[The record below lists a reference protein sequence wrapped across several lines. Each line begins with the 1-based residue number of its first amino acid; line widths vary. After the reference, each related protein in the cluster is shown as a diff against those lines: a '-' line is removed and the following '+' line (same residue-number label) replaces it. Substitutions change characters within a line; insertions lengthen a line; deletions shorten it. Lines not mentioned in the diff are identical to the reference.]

1 MKTIFLFLAIATC
14 FTACKKDAGIT
25 PPATPQSFSDF
36 IKNTEWVGTLDRR
49 GFQYRPPCSLKFNAD
64 NTFFMYS
71 HFIFF
76 PNNAET
82 RRDSIGGTIMSIDSL
97 PDGRTRITTN
107 INTTFMPIAT
117 NYIYIT
123 DRKKLSGISADATQ
137 PPTFDLD
144 IFPAAGVSVF
154 GTHWHGP
161 LWPRSLSPVPYAYPD
176 LSNIHFQPDGINTV
190 YTENNQPV
198 LYSQNT
204 QLQHIYKQIGARVY
218 MSGYKYLPGGAAI
231 PVNNYLGI
239 FLPSGNEMMVDSYSF
254 EARLPNYINTTEP
267 YGPNGVTPIIYKY

>member
-1 MKTIFLFLAIATC
+1 MKTFFLFLALATC
-14 FTACKKDAGIT
+14 FAACKKNTGIT
-25 PPATPQSFSDF
+25 PPVTPQSFADF
-36 IKNTEWVGTLDRR
+36 LKNTEWVGTLDRR
-49 GFQYRPPCSLKFNAD
+49 GFQYRPPCSLKFNTD

-71 HFIFF
+71 NFVFF
-76 PNNAET
+76 PNNVET

-107 INTTFMPIAT
+107 INTTFMPITT

-123 DRKKLSGISADATQ
+123 DRNKLSGISADATQ
-137 PPTFDLD
+137 PPTFQLE

-161 LWPRSLSPVPYAYPD
+161 LYPGSLSPVPYAYPD

-204 QLQHIYKQIGARVY
+204 QLQHIYKQTGARVY
-218 MSGYKYLPGGAAI
+218 MSGYKYLPGGASI
-231 PVNNYLGI
+231 SVNNYLGI
-239 FLPSGNEMMVDSYSF
+239 FLPSGDAMMVDSYSPD
-254 EARLPNYINTTEP
+254 ARLPNYIYTNAP
-267 YGPNGVTPIIYKY
+267 YGPLGVTPIIYKY

>member
-1 MKTIFLFLAIATC
+1 MKTFFLFLALTAC
-14 FTACKKDAGIT
+14 FTACKKGGGIT
-25 PPATPQSFSDF
+25 PPVVPQSFADF

-64 NTFFMYS
+64 NTFFIYS
-71 HFIFF
+71 NFVFF
-76 PNNAET
+76 PNNVET

-97 PDGRTRITTN
+97 PDGRTRIATN
-107 INTTFMPIAT
+107 INTTFNPVTT

-123 DRKKLSGISADATQ
+123 DRNKLSGISADVTQ
-137 PPTFDLD
+137 PPTFQLE
-144 IFPAAGVSVF
+144 IFPAAGVSVY

-161 LWPRSLSPVPYAYPD
+161 LYPGSLSNVPYAYPD

-204 QLQHIYKQIGARVY
+204 QLQHIYKQTGARVY
-218 MSGYKYLPGGAAI
+218 MSGYKYLPGGASI
-231 PVNNYLGI
+231 SVNNYLGI
-239 FLPSGNEMMVDSYSF
+239 FLPSGDAMMVDSYSPD
-254 EARLPNYINTTEP
+254 ARLPNYIYTNAP
-267 YGPNGVTPIIYKY
+267 YGPLGVTPIIYKY

>member
-1 MKTIFLFLAIATC
+1 MMKKILCILLFAHFYAS
-14 FTACKKDAGIT
+14 CKKNGNDIQ
-25 PPATPQSFSDF
+25 PPPTSSSDF

-71 HFIFF
+71 NFVFF
-76 PNNAET
+76 PNNVET
-82 RRDSIGGTIMSIDSL
+82 RRDSISGTIMSIDSL

-107 INTTFMPIAT
+107 INTTFNPITT
-117 NYIYIT
+117 NYIYISN
-123 DRKKLSGISADATQ
+123 RNKLSGISADATQ
-137 PPTFDLD
+137 PPTFELE

-161 LWPRSLSPVPYAYPD
+161 LWPGSLSPVPYAYPD

-204 QLQHIYKQIGARVY
+204 QLQHIYKQTGARVY
-218 MSGYKYLPGGAAI
+218 MSGYKYLSGGAAI

-239 FLPSGNEMMVDSYSF
+239 FLPSGDAMMVDSYSPD
-254 EARLPNYINTTEP
+254 ARLPNYIYTNAP